1 MIVWLL
7 VSFCSISFSSQLTT
21 LCSALSILSKGSF
34 RECLYLLLLYS
45 WSLQENMGDSIWN
58 FILWNII
65 LQTLVWFI
73 VCLTNLLMSLSK
85 HGPYWEI
92 LCVEWF
98 KLTGQWWTYIEWS
111 GWWTLSSWS
120 LYFVRTFVNRT
131 IYFCLF
137 TSFFVVS
144 ECFHPVVFLNYVYT
158 CIFNLLLCLPC
169 IILIFFYK
177 SAPPCLNCYK
187 SLK

>member
-1 MIVWLL
+1 MSLFTFIV
-7 VSFCSISFSSQLTT
+7 QLKF
-21 LCSALSILSKGSF
+21 AGKYG
-34 RECLYLLLLYS
+34 RH
-45 WSLQENMGDSIWN
+45 IWN

-85 HGPYWEI
+85 QSNMDLIERCCV

-120 LYFVRTFVNRT
+120 LYFVQTFVNRT
-131 IYFCLF
+131 IYLCLF

-144 ECFHPVVFLNYVYT
+144 ECLHPVVFLNYVYT
-158 CIFNLLLCLPC
+158 CIFNLLFCLPY
-169 IILIFFYK
+169 IILIFFTK
-177 SAPPCLNCYK
+177 VPLLA
-187 SLK
+187 